1 MTGILLQSQL
11 LALRQLPAKAR
22 RRGALPDPRQHLSV
36 SKVQRGRRRLGPL
49 QREEAKPKKQ
59 TEVRHKTRMNKMNC
73 FFGKGAWRPW
83 NNDY

>member
-11 LALRQLPAKAR
+11 LALGQLPAKAR
-22 RRGALPDPRQHLSV
+22 RRGALPDPRQHV
-36 SKVQRGRRRLGPL
+36 GVQGSTGK
-49 QREEAKPKKQ
+49 EEA
-59 TEVRHKTRMNKMNC
+59 RHKTRMNKMNC